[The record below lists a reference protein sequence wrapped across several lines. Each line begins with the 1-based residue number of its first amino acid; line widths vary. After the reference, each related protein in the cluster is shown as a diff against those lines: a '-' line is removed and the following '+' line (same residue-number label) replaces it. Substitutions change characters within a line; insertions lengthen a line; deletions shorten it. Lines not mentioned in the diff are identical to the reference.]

1 MAWRVPSEHGVRVT
15 DRIADTIRFYQLLAD
30 VEERSGGMR
39 YLAECTARTGWPRR
53 GVYFF
58 FEMGEVRSGS
68 GDGKRVVRI
77 GTHALNAG
85 SGSTL
90 WGRLSQHRGPSR
102 GGGNHRGSIF
112 RLLIGVALARRE
124 GTALPSSW
132 GIGSDRGAASKRL
145 KVDREAI
152 KSSEVG
158 LEASVSE
165 YIGGMP
171 FLWLDIG
178 DEPGP
183 TSERGMIERN
193 AIGLLSA
200 AVSSTPDPASAGW
213 LGQFSDRPRVRRSGL
228 WNNNHVDE
236 VYSPSFLDALE
247 EYVTQ
252 MRTACAAVSA

>member
-1 MAWRVPSEHGVRVT
+1 
-15 DRIADTIRFYQLLAD
+15 
-30 VEERSGGMR
+30 MR
-39 YLAECTARTGWPRR
+39 RLAECTARTGWPRR

-58 FEMGEVRSGS
+58 FETGEVRSGS

-90 WGRLSQHRGPSR
+90 WGRLPQHRGTAG

-124 GTALPSSW
+124 GTALPPSW

-145 KVDREAI
+145 EVNREAI

-165 YIGGMP
+165 YIGDMP
-171 FLWLDIG
+171 FLWLEIG

-183 TSERGMIERN
+183 TSERGVVERN
-193 AIGLLSA
+193 AVGLLSA
-200 AVSSTPDPASAGW
+200 AMSPAPDPASASW
-213 LGQFSDRPRVRRSGL
+213 LDNTVIALGFGGRVCGTTTTSTRFTRHRPL
-228 WNNNHVDE
+228 
-236 VYSPSFLDALE
+236 
-247 EYVTQ
+247 
-252 MRTACAAVSA
+252 MRWSST